1 MLTKEDIRTASDV
14 LWNLWNGCQRVDM
27 LPNLYRPKTRT
38 DGYSIQ
44 ALLEQRSAAP
54 LFGWKIAAT
63 SSAGQ
68 SHIGVDGPLAGRLIS
83 ERAHDDGAYISLGD
97 TLMRVAEPE
106 FSFRMAYNLPPREQP
121 YDMKEVVD
129 AVESLHPAIE
139 IPDSRYENFTTAG
152 EAQLIA
158 DNACAHEFV
167 LGAPAPVSWREIP
180 LDLHRVQIEVSL
192 GRSVKGIGRNVLGD
206 PRIALTWLVNEL
218 SGLGVS
224 LEEGQIVTTGT
235 AATPFPISPGDKV
248 CADFGCLGS
257 VTANFVL

>member
-1 MLTKEDIRTASDV
+1 MLTKDTRAASDI
-14 LWNLWNGCQRVDM
+14 LWNLWNGCQRIGM
-27 LPNLYRPKTRT
+27 LPTLYRPKTRI

-44 ALLEQRSAAP
+44 ALLEQRSIAP

-83 ERAHDDGAYISLGD
+83 ERAHDDGAYISLGNS
-97 TLMRVAEPE
+97 LMRVAEPE
-106 FSFRMAYNLPPREQP
+106 FAFRIAYTLPPRDQV
-121 YDMKEVVD
+121 YDMKEVMG

-152 EAQLIA
+152 EAQHIA

-167 LGAPAPVSWREIP
+167 LGPPAPVSWREIP
-180 LDLHRVQIEVSL
+180 LDVHLLQIKVGLSS
-192 GRSVKGIGRNVLGD
+192 SVKGIGRNVLGD

-218 SGLGVS
+218 SGLGLS
-224 LEEGQIVTTGT
+224 LEERQIVTTGT
-235 AATPFPISPGDKV
+235 AATPSAINPGDKV